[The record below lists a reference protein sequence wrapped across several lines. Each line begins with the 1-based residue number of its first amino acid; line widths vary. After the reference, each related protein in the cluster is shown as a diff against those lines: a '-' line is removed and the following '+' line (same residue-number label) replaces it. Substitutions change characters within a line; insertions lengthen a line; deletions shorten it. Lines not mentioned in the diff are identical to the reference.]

1 MKQIRQK
8 KVALIN
14 DITGFG
20 RCSITIEL
28 PILSALKI
36 EASPL
41 PTAILSAHTGFPTYY
56 MDDYTSKMR
65 DYMENWRENKLEFD
79 GIMTG
84 FFGSKE
90 QIDISLDFIKEFRKE
105 NTLVMVDPV
114 MGDHGKR
121 YASYTDEMCKEM
133 RKLLS
138 YADVIAPNLTEAA
151 ELLGISYPE
160 NGIVSEDELMKM
172 AEKLADE
179 GPNQV
184 IITGLRNDNIINNF
198 IYDKAK
204 GFKII
209 STTAIGGDRSGT
221 GDAFSAIVMGS
232 LINGEELNSS
242 VQKAVNFIDKCV
254 ILAEK
259 MNLPWNYGLPFEE
272 YLVELR

>member
-1 MKQIRQK
+1 MKQK

-41 PTAILSAHTGFPTYY
+41 PTAILSAHTGFPTYF

-65 DYMENWRENKLEFD
+65 DYMKNWQENSLEFD

-90 QIDISLDFIKEFRKE
+90 QIDISLDFIKEFKRK
-105 NTLVMVDPV
+105 NTLIMVDPV
-114 MGDHGKR
+114 MGDYGRR
-121 YASYTDEMCKEM
+121 YASYTEEMCKEM

-138 YADVIAPNLTEAA
+138 QADVIAPNLTEAA
-151 ELLGISYPE
+151 ELLGVNYPE
-160 NGIVSEDELMKM
+160 NGLVSEDELLKM
-172 AEKLADE
+172 AKKLSNE
-179 GPNQV
+179 GPKQV
-184 IITGLRNDNIINNF
+184 IITGLRKGDVINNF
-198 IYDKAK
+198 IYDKDE
-204 GFKII
+204 GSKII
-209 STTAIGGDRSGT
+209 STTAVGGDRSGT

-232 LINGEELNSS
+232 LINGENLNQS

-272 YLVELR
+272 YLIELR

>member
-1 MKQIRQK
+1 MTRIKQK

-65 DYMENWRENKLEFD
+65 DYMENWRKNKLEFD

-138 YADVIAPNLTEAA
+138 YADVIAPNLTEAT
-151 ELLGISYPE
+151 ELLGVNYPE
-160 NGIVSEDELMKM
+160 NGLVLEDELLKM

>member
-1 MKQIRQK
+1 MTRIKQK

-138 YADVIAPNLTEAA
+138 YADVIAPNLTEAT
-151 ELLGISYPE
+151 ELLGVNYPE
-160 NGIVSEDELMKM
+160 NGLVSEDELLKM

-198 IYDKAK
+198 IYDKDK
-204 GFKII
+204 GCKII

-232 LINGEELNSS
+232 LINGKELNSS

-259 MNLPWNYGLPFEE
+259 MKLPWNYGLPFEE